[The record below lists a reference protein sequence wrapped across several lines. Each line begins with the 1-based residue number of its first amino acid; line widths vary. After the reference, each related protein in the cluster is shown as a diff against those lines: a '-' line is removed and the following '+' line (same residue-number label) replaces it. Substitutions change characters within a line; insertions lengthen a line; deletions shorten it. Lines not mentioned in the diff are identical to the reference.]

1 MKFGILLFDGVEP
14 IDLAALG
21 ALSIARRFEP
31 TIETCVISTGE
42 HNKVTLACNVKIDA
56 EFTIKDA
63 PECDV
68 YLIAGG
74 PTWKEEIHRE
84 QTLEFIRSKSLS
96 AILGAACMGVTLLA
110 AAGVLDNKK
119 ATLRN
124 QTSGTEENPIEYVK
138 RQWPAIDPVVAHIV
152 DQGRIVTGGGGVLNL
167 DVALYLLERLYSRT
181 LARNTGRI
189 LEYNEAYMANA
200 NRLGILKEQ

>member
-84 QTLEFIRSKSLS
+84 QTLEFIRSKSPVS
-96 AILGAACMGVTLLA
+96 YTH
-110 AAGVLDNKK
+110 LDV
-119 ATLRN
+119 
-124 QTSGTEENPIEYVK
+124 YK
-138 RQWPAIDPVVAHIV
+138 RQLLRHGHWRGHHH
-152 DQGRIVTGGGGVLNL
+152 VL
-167 DVALYLLERLYSRT
+167 VGS
-181 LARNTGRI
+181 
-189 LEYNEAYMANA
+189 
-200 NRLGILKEQ
+200 